1 MEKKGNRKS
10 LVSDTNSTESF
21 GDEPTLLQDWLGD
34 EPTPLKDWQSFDSK
48 TLSISVQCVQKE

>member
-10 LVSDTNSTESF
+10 LVNSTESLWDEPTLPQDWIE
-21 GDEPTLLQDWLGD
+21 DEPTLL
-34 EPTPLKDWQSFDSK
+34 KDGYSFDSK